1 MTVTQK
7 MKRGLMMVC
16 VLALIQSVLR
26 FAFPASILQTGFPDT
41 ERIVSPD
48 IQAMILA
55 TFVIIGIAG
64 VITTYGL
71 WIGAR
76 WGYTGTI
83 ALSMVTIAFDVWA
96 VAAVQ
101 ATALVGLVLPA
112 LFIVYLIANRSDF
125 PGRVRTHERAG
136 GIRN

>member
-1 MTVTQK
+1 
-7 MKRGLMMVC
+7 MVC
-16 VLALIQSVLR
+16 ALALIQSVLR

-48 IQAMILA
+48 MQAMILA
-55 TFVIIGIAG
+55 AFVLIGIAG

-83 ALSMVTIAFDVWA
+83 ALSLVTIVFDVWA

-101 ATALVGLVLPA
+101 ATALMGLVLPA
-112 LFIVYLIANRSDF
+112 LFITYLIVNRSDF
-125 PGRVRTHERAG
+125 PGQVRTREGAG